1 MATATSRSVSN
12 SRMDV
17 VRIEIVGMMGSRV
30 MAAVE
35 ISWMSR

>member
-1 MATATSRSVSN
+1 MATATSKMVSN

-17 VRIEIVGMMGSRV
+17 VRMEIGGMMGSRV

-35 ISWMSR
+35 MS

>member
-1 MATATSRSVSN
+1 MATATSRMVSS

-17 VRIEIVGMMGSRV
+17 VRIEIEGVIGSRA

-35 ISWMSR
+35 MS